1 MADQKLSDDALIK
14 IEGELSTRFES
25 VRGQIK
31 TLQGTIDSL
40 EGAWKGIGATAFN
53 SKQDEI
59 NRRMG
64 NIAVRMA
71 NFQEA
76 IKAARVI
83 SGNTEDEIKAAL
95 QGVDVV
101 DGYSAGAEAKTAAI
115 TPPPS
120 ALNSL

>member
-14 IEGELSTRFES
+14 IESELTTRFES

-53 SKQDEI
+53 SKQDDI

-120 ALNSL
+120 SFNSY